1 MVERKKLMKKT
12 YLVEFSVTYLTRVE
26 CGEDESLDDVISDID
41 IPEKEGIEYLDDTFT
56 IEHVSVEK

>member
-1 MVERKKLMKKT
+1 MKKT
-12 YLVEFSVTYLTRVE
+12 YLVEFSVTYLTSVE

-41 IPEKEGIEYLDDTFT
+41 IPEKEGIEYLDDSFI